1 MDFLKK
7 LSNKRKIK
15 YGAVLAIFLALV
27 ISVVVL
33 FNSVISV
40 LSERFNWFF
49 DMTDEQL
56 YTASDEFVS
65 AMKKIN
71 GNAELEIIFFDEE
84 DTISA
89 DHSSVNYEAG
99 LSYVHQT
106 ATDLARKLDNISVS
120 YHSVDD
126 YKFLDEFNGRGKIS
140 ESNVIIRRTDLS
152 GGEPQFEI
160 YNPSAFYVFDEDGS
174 LFAYNGEVT
183 LLEAAVRV
191 STDDDPTVYY
201 TANHGEDEI
210 TTGGTM
216 HPLFYS
222 FINSGF
228 LVSPIDLTEAVYICE
243 CGAHYSPRYNFGI
256 TESTKLEFVD
266 GTTEYYVAKDFVCS
280 CGKEKVTITS
290 SMLKVRDKLP
300 QNARG
305 VIINAPR
312 ADFVS
317 KEIELLESYLSG
329 YGSVMTFLDD
339 DQELVLPEFFEW
351 LYVWGGIKVN
361 HSQGFAT
368 QGISTKVDGYIP
380 SNDATKAYFASISSV
395 IKPTFENAIAL
406 SLDPNKVA
414 GESFI
419 ESGYNIERT
428 AISLV
433 ETPSNVFFNGKAG
446 NHTLMAITRSDSMLA
461 NTENETVGD
470 DLFTSYLVVATSGFT
485 SHLTSVESGNT
496 NSKILRSLIT
506 ATTGVQTYSTNINFK
521 VFNNYALDIP
531 KNTATVFMVLSLVL
545 LPLITSVVGFVVIF
559 RRKRR

>member
-56 YTASDEFVS
+56 YSASDEFVD

-99 LSYVHQT
+99 LAYVHQT
-106 ATDLARKLDNISVS
+106 ATDLSRKLDNVSVS

-126 YKFLDEFNGRGKIS
+126 YGFLDEFNGRGIIS
-140 ESNVIIRRTDLS
+140 ESNVIIRRTDLE
-152 GGEPQFEI
+152 GEPQFEI

-201 TANHGEDEI
+201 TANHGESEL
-210 TTGGTM
+210 TSAGTM

-256 TESTKLEFVD
+256 TETTELEFVD
-266 GTTEYYVAKDFVCS
+266 GTTEYYVKKDFLCS
-280 CGKEKVTITS
+280 CGADKVTITS

-312 ADFVS
+312 ADFVA

-329 YGSVMTFLDD
+329 YGSVMTFLAE
-339 DQELVLPEFFEW
+339 DQKLVLPEFFEW

-368 QGISTKVDGYIP
+368 QGISTKIEGYIP
-380 SNDATKAYFASISSV
+380 SNEATGAYFSDISTS
-395 IKPTFENAIAL
+395 IKPTFENAITL

-419 ESGYNIERT
+419 ESGYNIDRT

-446 NHTLMAITRSDSMLA
+446 NHTLLAITKSDSMLA

-470 DLFTSYLVVATSGFT
+470 DLFTSYLVVSASGYTSQ
-485 SHLTSVESGNT
+485 LTSVESGNT

-521 VFNNYALDIP
+521 VFNDYALDISRG
-531 KNTATVFMVLSLVL
+531 TATTFMVLSLVL
-545 LPLITSVVGFVVIF
+545 LPLTVAVLGFVVIF